1 VLGDLQ
7 VVGADGLDGS
17 SDPSGTA
24 IEMTGP

>member
-1 VLGDLQ
+1 MLGDLQ
-7 VVGADGLDGS
+7 VVAADGLDGA